1 MVYNDSFWDKFRKI
15 IRETVQE
22 IMREFISKPLTNDK
36 DYRKE
41 TVKKLKAY
49 PVLKNNI
56 KEFEKDIQDI
66 QKEEF
71 GSSPAVHIAQA
82 WWGAELTIDE
92 IRHAECLKIQKKI
105 DRDERVIDEVNRA
118 LKEIEDNCY
127 APIIPLY
134 FFENRKVQEIAE
146 ILHCDVKTIYANKK
160 KLIDILILKFYGGD
174 AI

>member
-22 IMREFISKPLTNDK
+22 IMREFISKPLANDK

-71 GSSPAVHIAQA
+71 WQ
-82 WWGAELTIDE
+82 
-92 IRHAECLKIQKKI
+92 
-105 DRDERVIDEVNRA
+105 
-118 LKEIEDNCY
+118 
-127 APIIPLY
+127 
-134 FFENRKVQEIAE
+134 
-146 ILHCDVKTIYANKK
+146 
-160 KLIDILILKFYGGD
+160 
-174 AI
+174 